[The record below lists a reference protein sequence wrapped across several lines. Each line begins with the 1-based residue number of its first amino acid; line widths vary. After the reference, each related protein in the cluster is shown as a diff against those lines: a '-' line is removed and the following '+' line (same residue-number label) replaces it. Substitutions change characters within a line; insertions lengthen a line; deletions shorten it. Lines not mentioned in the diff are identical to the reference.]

1 MTPPVLFLVF
11 ILLVI
16 VSFSSG
22 FTQPNSGICKSH
34 LVAFA
39 ASQNQRPTSSSNRRK
54 KKTGGNQNWYN
65 KRKAGVKV
73 KSRGPKPPKWEKEGD
88 NLYVNHNQ
96 QQDNGDAGRRHPIKD
111 ITYDQAR
118 ELLRPFE
125 SIDAIPIQASKS
137 TASTSINDEE
147 DHFKAEPPFLW
158 GGLSVGPVWKSRLV
172 QAGFDTP
179 TPIQK
184 ASYHTLSN
192 KKECRPSQVFIAVNW

>member
-1 MTPPVLFLVF
+1 MYPGQTYLHF
-11 ILLVI
+11 IQYRN
-16 VSFSSG
+16 
-22 FTQPNSGICKSH
+22 TQT
-34 LVAFA
+34 AE
-39 ASQNQRPTSSSNRRK
+39 QRRPDKEHDRERET
-54 KKTGGNQNWYN
+54 
-65 KRKAGVKV
+65 
-73 KSRGPKPPKWEKEGD
+73 KWEKEGD